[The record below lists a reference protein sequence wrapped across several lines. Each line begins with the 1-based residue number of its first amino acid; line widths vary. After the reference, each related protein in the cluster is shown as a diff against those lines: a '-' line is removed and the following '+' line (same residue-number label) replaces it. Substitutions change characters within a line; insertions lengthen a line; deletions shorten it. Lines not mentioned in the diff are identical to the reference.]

1 MRFVS
6 RCRTLLTCNVN
17 AWRYGITYG
26 RAKTFKM
33 PKYLV
38 LDGDRVCLSLPT
50 ESGVTVAFL
59 DIFLHDV
66 YGLARLRH
74 CGVRTVLDIGA
85 NVGLFSLAARS
96 FFSKARIH
104 AYEPNPRL
112 AVFLK
117 QQAEVGKY
125 QIFPEA
131 VGASPGMV
139 RMDDH
144 EDSVLGMVSNDP
156 AGIIKKIAFR
166 SVIER
171 LDRVGEVD
179 LLKMDCEG
187 GEWEILQ
194 DADSLKRVRFI
205 RAEYHLMG
213 RYTHDDFVEKLVG
226 LGFRIEKQIKTPT
239 DGIVWANNQKIARR
253 REA

>member
-1 MRFVS
+1 MNFVN
-6 RCRTLLTCNVN
+6 RCWALLTCNAN

-33 PKYLV
+33 PKCLV
-38 LDGDRVCLSLPT
+38 LNEEQVCLSLPT
-50 ESGVTVAFL
+50 ENGVTVAFL

-66 YGLARLRH
+66 YGLSLLRN
-74 CGVRTVLDIGA
+74 RAIKTVVDVGA

-96 FFSKARIH
+96 FFPKARIH

-112 AVFLK
+112 TVFLK
-117 QQAEVGKY
+117 HQAEVGKY

-131 VGASPGMV
+131 VGANPGMV
-139 RMDDH
+139 RMEDH
-144 EDSVLGMVSNDP
+144 RDSVLGMVSNDF
-156 AGIIKKIAFR
+156 AGTIKKITFR
-166 SVIER
+166 SAIER
-171 LDRVGEVD
+171 LNSAGEVD

-194 DADSLKRVRFI
+194 DADSMRRIRFL

-213 RYTHDDFVEKLVG
+213 QYTHDDFIEKLTA

-239 DGIVWANNQKIARR
+239 DGIVWAENKMTVWRG
-253 REA
+253 E